1 MKISINNVWLTNDG
15 VSDLRAW
22 SDAHDVRLNGQ
33 QVVQEA
39 QFLRAVTASPLARG
53 NATNELQFSVTQQ
66 HASVAAAAA
75 AFALTAFGALPGSGT
90 ATVVCGALGETP
102 VTCTF
107 SAVLAAMPA
116 CSFRGTRTDVTFVLR
131 GGAISVLAGPGVAA
145 VDGAAFSTVYT
156 FAAGGTVD
164 GGSFPDA
171 LVPAGLDLDGGGL
184 GA

>member
-22 SDAHDVRLNGQ
+22 TDAHDVRLNGQ

-53 NATNELQFSVTQQ
+53 NAANELQFSVTQQ

-75 AFALTAFGALPGSGT
+75 FALTAFGALPASGT
-90 ATVVCGALGETP
+90 ATVVCGALGESP

-107 SAVLAAMPA
+107 PAVLAAMPA

-131 GGAISVLAGPGVAA
+131 GGAMTVLAGSSAAA
-145 VDGAAFSTVYT
+145 VDGAAFSTVYA

-164 GGSFPDA
+164 GGSLVDA
-171 LVPAGLDLDGGGL
+171 LVPAGLDLDGGGF